1 LSKGL
6 EKRMGAAGLSAGDR
20 ERSGKICLLRALGR
34 IGPGAKSAMPVL
46 KRALGHTD
54 LADEAAAA
62 WQKILPDLPIP
73 KPEMAAE
80 LDL

>member
-1 LSKGL
+1 
-6 EKRMGAAGLSAGDR
+6 MGAAGLSAGDR

-54 LADEAAAA
+54 LADETVAA

-73 KPEMAAE
+73 KPEMATE